1 MAAIL
6 NGRTVHVTDAVA
18 LFPRFPHLVEA
29 GRIELPLAV
38 HPLRSPTALTCRPRY
53 LLMVFIHLACSSSSD
68 PHHSR
73 CQKAKSSKDV
83 NP

>member
-18 LFPRFPHLVEA
+18 LFPRFPHLVEV

-38 HPLRSPTALTCRPRY
+38 VRYAPSGSSLSPPSY
-53 LLMVFIHLACSSSSD
+53 LPINFIHLA
-68 PHHSR
+68 
-73 CQKAKSSKDV
+73 
-83 NP
+83 

>member
-6 NGRTVHVTDAVA
+6 NGRTVSVTDGVA

-29 GRIELPLAV
+29 GRIELPLESRLN
-38 HPLRSPTALTCRPRY
+38 PLTCRPHY
-53 LLMVFIHLACSSSSD
+53 LLMVFIHLARSTSSD